1 MLPDVSPLEI
11 KPFVFKPSNNCTSD
25 IFLLV
30 VKLYNLP
37 VFVPFG
43 RIKFWSY
50 GVYVLVIKFGNLKYS
65 KVISGY
71 AIASIIS
78 AALLKSILYLEGSIG
93 FSNLFKTLKFSGLIA
108 TLSNFIVS
116 VLRKTFRDLKSVVIV

>member
-1 MLPDVSPLEI
+1 
-11 KPFVFKPSNNCTSD
+11 
-25 IFLLV
+25 
-30 VKLYNLP
+30 
-37 VFVPFG
+37 
-43 RIKFWSY
+43 
-50 GVYVLVIKFGNLKYS
+50 
-65 KVISGY
+65 VISGY
-71 AIASIIS
+71 ATASIIS